1 MIAEEPLFLLSLE
14 ERATFFLA
22 FLFAIHTREWAKVGD
37 GVMAVNR

>member
-1 MIAEEPLFLLSLE
+1 LFLLRLE
-14 ERATFFLA
+14 ERAT